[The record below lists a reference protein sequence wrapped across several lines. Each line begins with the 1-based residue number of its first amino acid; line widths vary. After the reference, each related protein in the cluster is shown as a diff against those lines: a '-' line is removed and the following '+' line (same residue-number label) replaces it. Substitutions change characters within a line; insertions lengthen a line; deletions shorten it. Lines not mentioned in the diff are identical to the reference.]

1 MTLLNALGPS
11 SMFAEFIGLA
21 GYAVGSDNE
30 DVEVWSRGGEERHRV
45 RSSDAGYLV
54 AGASRS
60 GSYVTEFQAS
70 RLEDVERYLT
80 FLIGNA
86 SVRGTRGFG
95 LLATSTQ
102 PALAAGTESATDGK
116 GNVRLWSVADPSR
129 TVIFLR
135 GVPWEPRTFS
145 HLMAVPLGTLRRALL
160 DPHGSPVFDVGQPQ
174 VNPPV
179 VLSWSPEWLFSTA
192 FREFVALGGAEV
204 TARGDTVLVGDFET
218 GYEVSDADGWWCVRR
233 YSRGLHDT
241 RMRARGAED
250 VERYLLLQFGPAARH
265 APQLRLPLLVEPAPP
280 VEIAEGLRFEPV
292 APGWVSV
299 RGTDGSERGIE
310 IADAGITAARDARDF
325 THLLRS
331 TPQEIRE
338 SYLDA
343 AGSPALSPI
352 LVPVSRGDAVPP
364 SVDWGRLSASDR
376 RLADSGFRL
385 FCSLNEKR
393 GKVFEDPVSAAPFD
407 GGVAVFRSIRGGG
420 MILVAHDGSVL
431 YRSSSYSFERAL
443 DEFREGQ
450 RTPLDS
456 FGG

>member
-1 MTLLNALGPS
+1 
-11 SMFAEFIGLA
+11 MFAEFVGLG
-21 GYAVGSDNE
+21 GYEVGVDGE
-30 DVEVWSRGGEERHRV
+30 DVEVWSRGGEERHRI
-45 RSSDAGYLV
+45 RASDAGYLV

-60 GSYVTEFQAS
+60 GSYVTELQAS

-86 SVRGTRGFG
+86 SVRGTHGFG

-102 PALAAGTESATDGK
+102 AALSAGTESATDGE
-116 GNVRLWSVADPSR
+116 GNIRLWSVACPSR
-129 TVIFLR
+129 TVTFLR

-145 HLMAVPLGTLRRALL
+145 HLMGVPLGILRRALL
-160 DPHGSPVFDVGQPQ
+160 DPHGSPVFDVIQPQ

-179 VLSWSPEWLFSTA
+179 VLSWSPAWLFSTT

-218 GYEVSDADGWWCVRR
+218 GYEVSDIDGWWRVRR
-233 YSRGLHDT
+233 YSRGLHGT
-241 RMRARGAED
+241 KLRARAAED
-250 VERYLLLQFGPAARH
+250 VERYLLLQFGPPTRH
-265 APQLRLPLLVEPAPP
+265 APQFRLPLLVEPAPP
-280 VEIAEGLRFEPV
+280 AEIADSLRFESV

-299 RGTDGSERGIE
+299 RGADGSELGIE
-310 IADAGITAARDARDF
+310 MADAGIIAARDSRDF
-325 THLLRS
+325 THLLQS

-343 AGSPALSPI
+343 AGSPVLSSI

-364 SVDWGRLSASDR
+364 SVDWARLSASDR
-376 RLADSGFRL
+376 RLADSGFGL
-385 FCSLNEKR
+385 FCSLSEKR
-393 GKVFEDPVSAAPFD
+393 GKTFDDPVSAVPFD

-420 MILVAHDGSVL
+420 TILVAHDGSVL

-443 DEFREGQ
+443 DEFQAGE

-456 FGG
+456 FGK